1 MKYLIYARVSPKGS
15 SWDGT
20 ETSIQMQIDYC
31 REYIKFHGG
40 EVFAVITDEFYSGKD
55 TARPGFSQIM
65 EQLRAGNAGWDT
77 LIVYKLSR
85 MSRNLRDGAE
95 IFATLFEQGKGF
107 ISATEH
113 LDFSTPSGRAMLG
126 VMQVFNQFERE
137 QTAENIRN
145 KMVSIAARGMWPT
158 GNPPFGY
165 KRGARKD
172 NKLYIDPRKAQ
183 IVKDIF
189 EMYATEKYN
198 TVDILN
204 KYRGT
209 IGKSSLFTMLRNRTY
224 LGKIIYAGHEFEGQH
239 DAIVPESLFN
249 IVQSL
254 IPENPKSSRPKA
266 QKYSYLLT
274 GLLKCHCGCSMSPAS
289 AKGGRYHYYVCGDI
303 ACKTRV
309 KAEKIEDAV
318 LDQLEKYRSDDALL
332 DRMERKLI
340 KAKEEFLSHARPEM
354 EEAISARREATLE
367 RDKIY
372 KVILSMNALND
383 AGFLNDKLNY
393 LTKEINRLTAKI
405 EMLGEQTKDT
415 SVYDDIQ
422 QELYVMRNTAKLL
435 TEARTH
441 NDRIGLRKIILTHIA
456 RIENIGENHYRIEP
470 SASSSKCKEWWSM
483 ANLAELLRVRVA

>member
-65 EQLRAGNAGWDT
+65 EQLHAGNANWDT

>member
-1 MKYLIYARVSPKGS
+1 M
-15 SWDGT
+15 
-20 ETSIQMQIDYC
+20 
-31 REYIKFHGG
+31 
-40 EVFAVITDEFYSGKD
+40 
-55 TARPGFSQIM
+55 
-65 EQLRAGNAGWDT
+65 
-77 LIVYKLSR
+77 
-85 MSRNLRDGAE
+85 
-95 IFATLFEQGKGF
+95 
-107 ISATEH
+107 
-113 LDFSTPSGRAMLG
+113 
-126 VMQVFNQFERE
+126 
-137 QTAENIRN
+137 
-145 KMVSIAARGMWPT
+145 
-158 GNPPFGY
+158 
-165 KRGARKD
+165 
-172 NKLYIDPRKAQ
+172 
-183 IVKDIF
+183 
-189 EMYATEKYN
+189 
-198 TVDILN
+198 
-204 KYRGT
+204 
-209 IGKSSLFTMLRNRTY
+209 
-224 LGKIIYAGHEFEGQH
+224 
-239 DAIVPESLFN
+239 
-249 IVQSL
+249 
-254 IPENPKSSRPKA
+254 
-266 QKYSYLLT
+266 
-274 GLLKCHCGCSMSPAS
+274 
-289 AKGGRYHYYVCGDI
+289 
-303 ACKTRV
+303 

-470 SASSSKCKEWWSM
+470 SASSSKCKEWWSISDL
-483 ANLAELLRVRVA
+483 NR